1 MCSDRWPDDTLFF
14 VFEEDMEFF
23 PQGIIPGRSD
33 EAVSSSKS
41 SNDKIPAG
49 MGSIF
54 CSDLVKIATK
64 AHRIGKG
71 EFVWFGYQ
79 PWGHEPRK
87 KSVTWP
93 RLGFGSQ
100 GIMMTKKAARSI
112 KVFLSS
118 GWKRA
123 GHIDMLLKQWC
134 CDSERFSG
142 GGSCFVWPPV
152 GSYRAHLSDCC
163 PDQFKEDERP
173 SCWHQDWA
181 CPGTRPLHDPHG
193 RPKKLMLPVDKG
205 HQEVLAV
212 MDDGDFVGQKLSW
225 STWLDP
231 GLELYMLRGTER
243 QKRAG
248 RKQVHEMNNK
258 RILLKEK
265 EKVPSNETQFV
276 PRWFAMFG
284 QFITLICLC
293 HMICIC
299 GPCPPPP
306 SVCILLMLI
315 LGEVSGAII
324 YTSNIHC
331 FSWIRA
337 FRRSGCVPVDKSRFG
352 RAFRRRICIT
362 HMPVFTFVIF
372 RQGIQSLRARAG
384 SG

>member
-1 MCSDRWPDDTLFF
+1 VTPSKFPNGHQDLLTPFICSDRWPDDTLFF

-23 PQGIIPGRSD
+23 PDGLIPGRGD
-33 EAVSSSKS
+33 DATSSSKS
-41 SNDKIPAG
+41 SRVKIPSG

-54 CSDLVKIATK
+54 CSDMVKIATK

-79 PWGHEPRK
+79 PWGHETRK
-87 KSVTWP
+87 TAVTWP

-100 GIMMTKKAARSI
+100 GIMLTKKAARSI
-112 KVFLSS
+112 QVFLSS

-123 GHIDMLLKQWC
+123 GHIDVLLKKWC

-163 PDQFKEDERP
+163 PGQFKAEEERP
-173 SCWHQDWA
+173 RCWHQDWA
-181 CPGTRPLHDPHG
+181 CQGTRPMHDPHG
-193 RPKKLMLPVDKG
+193 RPQKLMLPVDKG

-212 MDDGDFVGQKLSW
+212 LDDKDFEGQKLSW

-231 GLELYMLRGTER
+231 GLEMNLVRGTER

-265 EKVPSNETQFV
+265 EKVPGNETQFV
-276 PRWFAMFG
+276 PRCFAMFG
-284 QFITLICLC
+284 HFITLCLL
-293 HMICIC
+293 HMFGIY

-306 SVCILLMLI
+306 V
-315 LGEVSGAII
+315 
-324 YTSNIHC
+324 
-331 FSWIRA
+331 R
-337 FRRSGCVPVDKSRFG
+337 VPYS
-352 RAFRRRICIT
+352 
-362 HMPVFTFVIF
+362 
-372 RQGIQSLRARAG
+372 
-384 SG
+384 